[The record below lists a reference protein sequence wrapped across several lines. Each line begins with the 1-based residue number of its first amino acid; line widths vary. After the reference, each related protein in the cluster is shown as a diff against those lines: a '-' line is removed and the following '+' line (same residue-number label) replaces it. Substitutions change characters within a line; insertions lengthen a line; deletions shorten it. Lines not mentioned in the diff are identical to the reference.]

1 MPKSLKRLC
10 RGAGRRSRLGKVK
23 VCLVLSAPPPA
34 LRTPGTAARPSAG
47 RGLRGGQRASEQARA
62 ADAPGRDPAARMT
75 ARGAAGRCPPTTWLG
90 PWLLL
95 VCLLVS
101 RSITEEES
109 KHCSHMIGDGHLQ
122 LLQQMIDSQME
133 TSCKIPFQFV
143 NENQLED
150 HVCYIKQ
157 AFFLAQDIM
166 EETISFKFNTSNAI
180 ALERL
185 QELSVRLK
193 DCFPRVSEELD
204 TACVQNF
211 SESPLWALE
220 KIKNVFNETKNLLKM
235 NQSIFSKDC
244 SVSFAKCSVPDV
256 VTTPDCNCLYPKATP
271 SSDLASASPQQPLA
285 PAMAPL
291 AALPWADSEGT
302 EDSSLLPSEQPLRT
316 EDLGSAKQRPPR
328 STCQTFES
336 PETPGAE
343 GGPVGGSPEPQ
354 PSVGA
359 PVSGMEDVLNSM
371 LSANW
376 ALEEASGEASEGP
389 APRGPEP
396 APSRL
401 GGGSVQA
408 EAVRHSNLISAS
420 PLQASAKGQPPADGT
435 GTPWPR
441 VGPGRPP
448 GQARSRTAEKTDR
461 PPVPPRDTQEPG
473 SARPLLLR
481 PRGLSRPSTL
491 SAQTRLPGSLAWD
504 SVRPLGGPQGRRSTR
519 ARRSTA
525 GLEGGPREGAA
536 APHAHFNPVPLTDV
550 DPPLPSP
557 NPQAGELV
565 HPLLVPIVVVLVLVL
580 VLLAMGGL
588 LLSRWRRRSH
598 GDLQTADS
606 PREQPEGSPLTQ
618 HEDRRVETPV

>member
-1 MPKSLKRLC
+1 MP
-10 RGAGRRSRLGKVK
+10 RSWPAEPAGKVK

-90 PWLLL
+90 PRLLL
-95 VCLLVS
+95 VCLLVN

-133 TSCKIPFQFV
+133 TGCKIPFQFV
-143 NENQLED
+143 DEKQLKD
-150 HVCYIKQ
+150 RVCYTKK

-166 EETISFKFNTSNAI
+166 EETISFKDNTSNAI
-180 ALERL
+180 ALVKL
-185 QELSVRLK
+185 LELSVRLK
-193 DCFPRVSEELD
+193 DCFPQVSEEQD
-204 TACVQNF
+204 AACVQNF

-220 KIKNVFNETKNLLKM
+220 KIKNVFNETKNLLKT
-235 NQSIFSKDC
+235 NQSIFSKNC
-244 SVSFAKCSVPDV
+244 SDSFAKCSVPGRSRGAGTDV

-271 SSDLASASPQQPLA
+271 SSDPASASPQQPLA

-302 EDSSLLPSEQPLRT
+302 EDSSLLPSEQPLRP
-316 EDLGSAKQRPPR
+316 EDPGNAKQRPPR

-336 PETPGAE
+336 PGTPGAE

-354 PSVGA
+354 PSAGA
-359 PVSGMEDVLNSM
+359 AASGMEDALNSV

-389 APRGPEP
+389 APRSPEP
-396 APSRL
+396 APSRR
-401 GGGSVQA
+401 GGGGQQA
-408 EAVRHSNLISAS
+408 EVIPHGNLISAS
-420 PLQASAKGQPPADGT
+420 PLRRPAKGQPPAGGA
-435 GTPWPR
+435 GTPRPR
-441 VGPGRPP
+441 VGPGRPT
-448 GQARSRTAEKTDR
+448 GQARSRTAQKTDR
-461 PPVPPRDTQEPG
+461 PPVPPRDAQEPG

-491 SAQTRLPGSLAWD
+491 SAGARLPRSHAWD
-504 SVRPLGGPQGRRSTR
+504 SVLPLGGPQGRRSTR
-519 ARRSTA
+519 ARRSTT
-525 GLEGGPREGAA
+525 GLEGAPREGAA
-536 APHAHFNPVPLTDV
+536 APHAHLNPVPLTDV
-550 DPPLPSP
+550 DWALPSSTP
-557 NPQAGELV
+557 RAGELV
-565 HPLLVPIVVVLVLVL
+565 LRPLLLPGGVVLVFL
-580 VLLAMGGL
+580 VLLAVGGL
-588 LLSRWRRRSH
+588 LLYRQRRRSH
-598 GDLQTADS
+598 RELQTVDS

-618 HEDRRVETPV
+618 PEDRWVETPV